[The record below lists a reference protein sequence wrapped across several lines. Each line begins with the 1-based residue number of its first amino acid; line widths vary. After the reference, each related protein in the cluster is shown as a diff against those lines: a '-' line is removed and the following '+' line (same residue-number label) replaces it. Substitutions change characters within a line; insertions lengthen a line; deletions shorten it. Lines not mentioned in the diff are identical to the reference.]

1 MHSRS
6 LAVAVLLALSTAAA
20 TAQDPLVQAAVRR
33 IEAVEKDVAKLQP
46 GDTKSASRLLAD
58 LAWAGK
64 RLKGVVKKDDEHWRA
79 ATQRYEAL
87 QTAIETKAKAG
98 APPSDGG
105 GGGVTYD
112 AAKLAQLD
120 KEVGH
125 AIANWQM
132 LPRKLHADPFR
143 QQSAQKE
150 IDTFTRRLAE
160 FPAADAEVQKVAT
173 RFGEFRT
180 LFTTSMEQLG
190 SDQKSRDTMQPRLAA
205 LGAKYDDN
213 AVPGELS
220 YPYTEEQLR
229 AWAAEVVRWRDTEIP
244 QDLAF
249 LAEAAQNAVL
259 DQQDVSNKQHWLL
272 RLRDRTLAE
281 STRMVADRLQQEVE
295 HGVDLA
301 RWILETDPADQNQ
314 VTNRILGKNR
324 FDENMARLRDVQHA
338 VAMARL
344 HDQLMPGT
352 PVPERDEQAATVQ
365 KAITHLQQL
374 AVSTLD
380 AVRMPAAASTDAELL
395 QIAAATLKQP
405 GYGVGEWQRLVI
417 NTEKVRHESREAW
430 LRPGTVSSTISYYHY
445 VWDQFQ
451 VTTAERDAASGEVWL
466 FANTLKHYH
475 SGDPT
480 KKVGK
485 WILSQ
490 RFELTRILP
499 ENVAR

>member
-1 MHSRS
+1 VHLRS
-6 LAVAVLLALSTAAA
+6 LVLAVLVPLFAAAA
-20 TAQDPLVQAAVRR
+20 TAQDPLVQSALRR
-33 IEAVEKDVAKLQP
+33 IESVEKDEAKLQP
-46 GDTKSASRLLAD
+46 GDQKTASRLLAD

-64 RLKGVVKKDDEHWRA
+64 RLNGVVKKDNEHWQA

-87 QTAIETKAKAG
+87 RTAIEAKAKAG
-98 APPSDGG
+98 APPSSGEGG
-105 GGGVTYD
+105 GATYD
-112 AAKLAQLD
+112 MAKLVQLD

-125 AIANWQM
+125 AIANWQV

-150 IDTFTRRLAE
+150 IDKFEQRLAE
-160 FPAADAEVQKVAT
+160 FPAADAEVAKVAT
-173 RFGEFRT
+173 HFAEFRT
-180 LFTTSMEQLG
+180 LIASSMEQL
-190 SDQKSRDTMQPRLAA
+190 QKDEASRGTMQQRLAA
-205 LGAKYDDN
+205 LGPKYDDN

-220 YPYTEEQLR
+220 YPYNEEQLR
-229 AWAAEVVRWRDTEIP
+229 AWAAEVKRWRDVEIP

-249 LAEAAQNAVL
+249 LDEAAQNAVL
-259 DQQDVSNKQHWLL
+259 DQQDVSSKRHWLT
-272 RLRDRTLAE
+272 RLRDQTLAQ
-281 STRMVADRLQQEVE
+281 STHMVADRLQNEVK

-301 RWILETDPADQNQ
+301 RWILETDPEDQNQ

-324 FDENMARLRDVQHA
+324 FDENMTRLRDVHHA

-344 HDQLMPGT
+344 HDQLMTGKWM
-352 PVPERDEQAATVQ
+352 PERDEQAAKVQ
-365 KAITHLQQL
+365 QAIAHLQNL

-395 QIAAATLKQP
+395 QIAAETLKKP
-405 GYGVGEWQRLVI
+405 GYGVGDWQRLVI

-430 LRPGTVSSTISYYHY
+430 LRPGTVTSTISYYHY

-451 VTTAERDAASGEVWL
+451 VTTAEKQGDEVWL

-480 KKVGK
+480 KTVGK

-499 ENVAR
+499 GNVDK